1 MSGIILKEE
10 SYQLIG
16 ICMEIHRELGMGFK
30 EIVYK
35 DALEYEFK
43 LKKIKFIR
51 EKEFKI
57 QYKDIILPHRYYADF
72 IIYDSIILEVKASYM
87 IVNNFVTQT
96 INYLKASGLQLGII
110 ANFGE
115 KSFNSKKSSILKIIR
130 VIRE

>member
-1 MSGIILKEE
+1 
-10 SYQLIG
+10 
-16 ICMEIHRELGMGFK
+16 MEIHSELGMGFK

-35 DALEYEFK
+35 DALEYE
-43 LKKIKFIR
+43 LRSKKINFIR

-57 QYKDIILPHRYYADF
+57 QYKEIILPHRYYADF
-72 IIYDSIILEVKASYM
+72 IIHDKIVLEVKASYM

-115 KSFNSKKSSILKIIR
+115 KSFNSRR
-130 VIRE
+130 VVF

>member
-1 MSGIILKEE
+1 MADIILKEE
-10 SYQLIG
+10 SYQFIG

-43 LKKIKFIR
+43 SKKINFIR

-72 IIYDSIILEVKASYM
+72 IIHDSIILEVKASYM

-96 INYLKASGLQLGII
+96 MCMYRQQNRP
-110 ANFGE
+110 F
-115 KSFNSKKSSILKIIR
+115 R
-130 VIRE
+130 VR

>member
-1 MSGIILKEE
+1 MSDIILKEE

-43 LKKIKFIR
+43 LKKIEFIR

-57 QYKDIILPHRYYADF
+57 QYKDIILPHRYNADF

-115 KSFNSKKSSILKIIR
+115 KSFTSKR
-130 VIRE
+130 VVF

>member
-43 LKKIKFIR
+43 SKKIKFIR

-96 INYLKASGLQLGII
+96 VNYLKASGLQLGII

-115 KSFNSKKSSILKIIR
+115 KSFASKR
-130 VIRE
+130 VVF

>member
-1 MSGIILKEE
+1 MSAIILKEE
-10 SYQLIG
+10 SYELIG

-43 LKKIKFIR
+43 SRKINFIR

-57 QYKDIILPHRYYADF
+57 QYKDVILPHKYYDDF
-72 IIYDSIILEVKASYM
+72 IIHGAIILEVKASYM

-115 KSFNSKKSSILKIIR
+115 KSFSSKR
-130 VIRE
+130 VVF